1 MHKAGEK
8 EMKNS
13 KTAQVITT
21 VIAFLITFVCNF
33 IEDLFILAGALCI
46 ITASF
51 MWHII
56 LGWYITGVILLLFG
70 IILAKIPKK
79 PQRR

>member
-1 MHKAGEK
+1 MNTTNTIGKFIAK
-8 EMKNS
+8 FIIK
-13 KTAQVITT
+13 VIT
-21 VIAFLITFVCNF
+21 LIIIFFSNF
-33 IEDLFILAGALCI
+33 TEDLFILSGALCI

-56 LGWYITGVILLLFG
+56 LGWYITGIILLLFG
-70 IILAKIPKK
+70 IMLAKIPKK